1 MPNPIYILLI
11 FLAGIILGLFL
22 NKSRNL
28 TILLLLLIF
37 LSGSILP
44 FLGFWKAFFNHFGA
58 ASGNF
63 FGIEISS
70 IILDESRALLLWIIN
85 LFGFFAWLFLID
97 FILLQ
102 KKSNAQNP
110 GNHATVKLIRY
121 LLFFFFI
128 NLMILSN
135 SLLITTISMMLSFI
149 FIIGLFKSIMSTK
162 EYSMRLI
169 LMSSF
174 FVFLITALLIM
185 IFYKNPYLF
194 SNLPDTVNFLFIS
207 GILLLFSVFPLID
220 KVEKETLNQKG
231 IFLLLYQT
239 IFISAVFFVLYLL
252 SQHIESKRILNAMA
266 IMGLLTYLFSSF
278 MASGQISAY
287 KILNYNTSG
296 QFGLMVSIIGLGRY
310 FDIDNYFILVSIFL
324 THFFAKA
331 GIFLLV
337 SDLSEDKISHWSSL
351 RKKTVFLFFFGIF
364 IFGLAGFPPFPA
376 FFGRWKIF
384 THLVNYKMYDWI
396 IAFGIGF
403 LLEAYYLLRWVA
415 GISKKEKTP
424 RTEHISMAGW
434 LSASFTFILFILS
447 SNFLMLYMNN
457 VSDLR
462 LYILAMIFLLFL
474 LSFTPPL
481 AQFVFSIGLLLD
493 INLVTHLSLS
503 DIRLIPIGIIILFAI
518 LLLIPNLRKHKHQPG
533 LNAIILLMAWS
544 AIIPVIATQWM
555 TVIYWSFLFIAGT
568 FLFMLHRNKLK
579 GQALFF
585 ILFSFVGILTASIG
599 LLSSITKNGNFE
611 IAAFAWQDSLL
622 LHKGLM
628 ITGAA
633 IFFIAFL
640 VLLGS
645 ALSRRPN
652 VATGYFTFRNILA
665 ESFETLIASQLILYI
680 FQIII
685 TVGVFLFLVTIV

>member
-1 MPNPIYILLI
+1 
-11 FLAGIILGLFL
+11 
-22 NKSRNL
+22 
-28 TILLLLLIF
+28 
-37 LSGSILP
+37 
-44 FLGFWKAFFNHFGA
+44 
-58 ASGNF
+58 
-63 FGIEISS
+63 
-70 IILDESRALLLWIIN
+70 
-85 LFGFFAWLFLID
+85 
-97 FILLQ
+97 
-102 KKSNAQNP
+102 
-110 GNHATVKLIRY
+110 
-121 LLFFFFI
+121 
-128 NLMILSN
+128 MILSN